1 LSYLTEGVIPA
12 YSYTA
17 AGVFILGRI
26 FREAWGEEAP
36 KMQDKFNHYLTV
48 LHAQCKFPHRTYMP
62 FDFPIIMFLRF
73 WSVHLLMLDLHIVL
87 TQSQSLEL
95 RRILFFIYISPLLF
109 YSV

>member
-36 KMQDKFNHYLTV
+36 KMQDEFNHYLTV

-62 FDFPIIMFLRF
+62 FDFPIIMFFFVSVPRIF
-73 WSVHLLMLDLHIVL
+73 WY
-87 TQSQSLEL
+87 SL
-95 RRILFFIYISPLLF
+95 
-109 YSV
+109 